1 MKLKAENYFLKNF
14 EEMNLINRRFNVYDN
29 AGNLLFENCYI
40 NKNGYVCYDEE
51 DRELWS
57 ITMELLIGK
66 YSYEII
72 KKKKKLRDITEEE
85 FKNWMNKNCF
95 LGGDCNKCIFSNVY
109 CSTERNW
116 TCHKDLYSDEFLNQ
130 EIEVGE

>member
-1 MKLKAENYFLKNF
+1 MRLKAENYFLKNF

-29 AGNLLFENCYI
+29 ADNLMFENCYI
-40 NKNGYVCYDEE
+40 NKNGYVCYDED
-51 DRELWS
+51 DRELWA
-57 ITMELLIGK
+57 ITMELLTGV

-72 KKKKKLRDITEEE
+72 SNKKKLRDITEEE

-95 LGGDCNKCIFSNVY
+95 LGKDCNKCIFNNVY

-116 TCHKDLYSDEFLNQ
+116 VNHKDLYSDKFLNQ
-130 EIEVGE
+130 EIEVEE